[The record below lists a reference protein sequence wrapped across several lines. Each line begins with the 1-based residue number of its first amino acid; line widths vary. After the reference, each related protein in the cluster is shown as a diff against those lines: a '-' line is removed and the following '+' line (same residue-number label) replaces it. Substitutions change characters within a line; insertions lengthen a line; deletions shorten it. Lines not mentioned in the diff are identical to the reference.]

1 MPIYLFAS
9 EIGSLLGLNDFINV
23 QDAIDTVVARIRPD
37 CASKEFLRKKRKA
50 DNVKDQQLP
59 HTISACDQWKQ
70 EKLKTARQIEQV
82 CIHSVTAVVPETRP
96 QELVDQL
103 SSLLPTHVVER
114 CVEELDHT
122 RTLLLPLTSVKPYV
136 QHMLEEVAIAIP
148 TATTVSTRMVTDMHK
163 IAVSNVH
170 KARGIEAEERLV
182 QRDTIKSNNTTTFKK
197 ILFPGCMLIGKVDG
211 LSEDGWPMETKNRQ
225 KRLFRKL
232 WPSERVQID
241 AYMFL
246 TAQQKAIFIETYA
259 DERYEE
265 VVEFDS
271 HAWNKTVRGLQSV
284 VLRINRLLAPTHP

>member
-9 EIGSLLGLNDFINV
+9 EIGSLLGLNDFINA
-23 QDAIDTVVARIRPD
+23 QDAIDTVVARIRPA
-37 CASKEFLRKKRKA
+37 CASKDFLRKKRKA
-50 DNVKDQQLP
+50 DSVKDQQLP

-70 EKLKTARQIEQV
+70 EKLTTARQIEQV
-82 CIHSVTAVVPETRP
+82 CVHSVTVVPETSP
-96 QELVDQL
+96 HELVDQL
-103 SSLLPTHVVER
+103 SSLVPAHVVER
-114 CVEELDHT
+114 CVEELAHT
-122 RTLLLPLTSVKPYV
+122 RTLLLPLTSVTPYV
-136 QHMLEEVAIAIP
+136 QQLLEDVAIALP
-148 TATTVSTRMVTDMHK
+148 TATAVSTRMVTDMHK

-197 ILFPGCMLIGKVDG
+197 ILCPGCMLIGKVDG

-271 HAWNKTVRGLQSV
+271 HAWTKTVRGLQSV